1 MSRWEKPSFRPSEWC
16 YQGGGNAPLESP
28 SRILSIMSSVSHTA
42 DMVVFSLV
50 VGPGAGEGALA
61 RIVSPE
67 LLKTRLCKW
76 DLSAGVA
83 VAPLG

>member
-1 MSRWEKPSFRPSEWC
+1 
-16 YQGGGNAPLESP
+16 
-28 SRILSIMSSVSHTA
+28 MSSVSHTV